1 MHSYLKKISATLFC
15 LSLCAIL
22 TLPISADARNHNV
35 TQHGAVGD
43 GKTLDTAAIQKT
55 IDACHA
61 AGGGTVYFPTGK
73 FLSGTIHLKSNVT
86 LHLSPGSTLLG
97 SRDIADYPPQESLYL
112 EGIIDIDGKNQKG
125 YPMRHFI
132 YACGAENIGI
142 EGRGFIDGNGDSFF
156 NNDITIAHARPT
168 PLIELINCRNI
179 RITDVAIR
187 NAPGWT
193 LHPKNCDGVY
203 IRGISIINNL
213 RAINSDGIDV
223 DSSRNVIISDC
234 HIEAGDDCIVLKTTK
249 MGDITPPVEN
259 VVVTN
264 CVLQSSATALK
275 LGTESYG
282 DYRRVLFSNCVIHS
296 ARTGLGLICK
306 DGGTMENVRF
316 ANITLLTKRKWGK
329 GYEIPIIIELS
340 KRGKSSPDGI
350 VRNIAFSDITIET
363 NGRVMVHAIDGLV
376 LEDISFSNISYR
388 IGGFETFNEARGP
401 SPVTNKSFGVIPSA
415 FIFKNVKGLRIANL
429 NVVWPSVENAPT
441 RSLLYF
447 DNVEKPVLEFI
458 HGGTSTPSAE
468 VISRQ

>member
-1 MHSYLKKISATLFC
+1 
-15 LSLCAIL
+15 
-22 TLPISADARNHNV
+22 
-35 TQHGAVGD
+35 D

-61 AGGGTVYFPTGK
+61 AGGGTVLFPTGK

-86 LHLSPGSTLLG
+86 LHLTPGATLLG
-97 SRDIADYPPQESLYL
+97 SADIADYPPQKSRYV
-112 EGIIDIDGKNQKG
+112 EGIIDIEGKNQKG
-125 YPMRHFI
+125 YPMRHLI

-142 EGRGFIDGNGDSFF
+142 EGRGFIDGNGAAFF
-156 NNDITIAHARPT
+156 NEGMTVAHARPT
-168 PLIELINCRNI
+168 PLIELINCRNL
-179 RITDVAIR
+179 RVTDAAIR

-203 IRGISIINNL
+203 IRGVSIINHP

-234 HIEAGDDCIVLKTTK
+234 RIEAGDDCIVLKTTK
-249 MGDITPPVEN
+249 MGDATPPVEN

-275 LGTESYG
+275 LGTESHG

-316 ANITLLTKRKWGK
+316 DNITLLTRRKWGK

-340 KRGKSSPDGI
+340 KRNASSPGGV
-350 VRNIAFSDITIET
+350 VRNIAFSGITIET
-363 NGRVMVHAIDGLV
+363 NGRVMAHAIDGLA
-376 LEDISFSNISYR
+376 LEDISFSNINYR
-388 IGGFETFNEARGP
+388 IGGYETLSEATRP
-401 SPVTNKSFGVIPSA
+401 SPVTNKSLGMIPSA
-415 FIFKNVKGLRIANL
+415 FIFKNVKGLRL
-429 NVVWPSVENAPT
+429 ENVSAVWPSVENAPA

-447 DNVEKPVLEFI
+447 DNVDNPVVESL
-458 HGGTSTPSAE
+458 HGGASAPGAE
-468 VISRQ
+468 TISRRQ